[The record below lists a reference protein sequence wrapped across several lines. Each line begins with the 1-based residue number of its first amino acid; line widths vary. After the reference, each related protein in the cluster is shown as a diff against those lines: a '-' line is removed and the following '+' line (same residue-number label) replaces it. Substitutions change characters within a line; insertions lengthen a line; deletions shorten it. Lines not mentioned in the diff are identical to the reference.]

1 MIELPDFSKKWDY
14 ENGFYLT
21 CDTSRLGKILAH
33 YELFKMAQGLEG
45 SIVECGIFKGASF
58 VRFAGFRDLF
68 GHREQEVI
76 GFDTFGAFPASTL
89 AEDGPH
95 IKHWVENAGE
105 QSISKDQL
113 LEVMR
118 KKELDNNVELV
129 EGDVVETVP
138 AYVKKHPDL
147 QIALL
152 NLDTDIYDPAV
163 TILEHFWPKIVPG
176 GVLILDDYNVFPG
189 ETRAVDHYFKNTPVQ
204 IQKFPFAKTPC
215 YIIKE

>member
-1 MIELPDFSKKWDY
+1 MIEMPDFSKKWDY

-21 CDTSRLGKILAH
+21 CDNTRLGKIIAH
-33 YELFKMAQGLEG
+33 YELFKMAQGLPG
-45 SIVECGIFKGASF
+45 ALVECGVFKGASF
-58 VRFAGFRDLF
+58 VRFAGFRNLF
-68 GHREQEVI
+68 GQSEQKVI

-89 AEDGPH
+89 EEDKEH
-95 IKHWVENAGE
+95 IKQWVDNAGE
-105 QSISKDQL
+105 QSISRDQL

-118 KKELDNNVELV
+118 RKEIDNAELV

-138 AYVKKHPDL
+138 LYVKEHPDL

-163 TILEHFWPKIVPG
+163 TILEHFWPRIVPG

-189 ETRAVDHYFKNTPVQ
+189 ETKAVDHYFKDTHVK

>member
-21 CDTSRLGKILAH
+21 CDNARLGKILAH
-33 YELFKMAQGLEG
+33 YELFKMAQGVQG
-45 SIVECGIFKGASF
+45 AIVECGIFKGASF
-58 VRFAGFRDLF
+58 VRFAGFRNLLGQRD
-68 GHREQEVI
+68 QKVV
-76 GFDTFGAFPASTL
+76 GFDTFGAFPASSL
-89 AEDGPH
+89 EEDSPH
-95 IKHWVENAGE
+95 IKRWLENAGE

-118 KKELDNNVELV
+118 KKEIDNNVELV

-138 AYVKKHPDL
+138 AYVKEHPDL

-163 TILEHFWPKIVPG
+163 TILEHFWPRIVPG

-189 ETRAVDHYFKNTPVQ
+189 ETKAVDHYFKDMPIK

-215 YIIKE
+215 YVIKE